1 MAAQPEIA
9 LTMKTEAT
17 YAVVVTDLDDTLFDW
32 VGLWHK
38 CFSAMLDRVLEV
50 SGLDREVVLDDFRT
64 VHQRHGTAEYAFALE
79 ELACLLDRDGSP
91 EAIREKYA
99 GAIEAY
105 RHARRKHLCLYP
117 TVLEGLVE
125 LRGRG
130 CLVVGYTES
139 LAFYANYRVRRLG
152 LDGILDYLFS
162 PEDHDIPDHLSRVG
176 FRHYGEEAYRFRHTI
191 QDHTPKG
198 ELKPNPKVL
207 ADIIAEVGAKR
218 SETIYVGDKLHKDVL
233 MAKRAGVMDVHARYG
248 QSHEREEYE
257 LLKRVTNWTPEM
269 VKKEAKT
276 TQNDVKPTH
285 VIDRFGELLDVFCFR
300 QFEGNVKRK

>member
-1 MAAQPEIA
+1 
-9 LTMKTEAT
+9 MKTEAT

-38 CFSAMLDRVLEV
+38 CFTAMLDRVLEL
-50 SGLDREVVLDDFRT
+50 SGLDREPVLDDFRA
-64 VHQRHGTAEYAFALE
+64 VHQRHGTAEYAFALQ
-79 ELACLLDRDGSP
+79 ELSCLLKREGSP
-91 EAIREKYA
+91 QAIKEKYA
-99 GAIEAY
+99 PAIEAY
-105 RHARRKHLCLYP
+105 RAARRKHLRLYP

-139 LAFYANYRVRRLG
+139 LAFYSNYRVRRLG

-162 PEDHDIPDHLSRVG
+162 PEDHDIPEHLSEVG
-176 FRHYGEEAYRFRHTI
+176 LRRYREEAYRFRHTI
-191 QDHTPKG
+191 HDHTPKG

-207 ADIIAEVGAKR
+207 ADIIAEVGAQQ

-248 QSHEREEYE
+248 QSHERQEYE
-257 LLKRVTNWTPEM
+257 LLKRVTHWTPEM
-269 VKKEAKT
+269 VKKEAET
-276 TQNDVKPTH
+276 THDDVKPTH
-285 VIDRFGELLDVFCFR
+285 AISRFRELLDVCCFR